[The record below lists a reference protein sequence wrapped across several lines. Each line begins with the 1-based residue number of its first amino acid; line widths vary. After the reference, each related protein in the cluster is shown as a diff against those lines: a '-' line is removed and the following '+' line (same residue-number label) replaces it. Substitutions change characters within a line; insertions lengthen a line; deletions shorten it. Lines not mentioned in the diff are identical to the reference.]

1 MKSGELSTLLGIDK
15 GTLFNWLDV
24 PELRKYLSAGALAQ
38 DGASQRTFTETD
50 LQVLNTVRL
59 MKAESRRRP
68 WSEIAARL
76 ETGELIVDVPTHTA
90 ISDPRTV
97 PLQLAEQSARVMALN
112 EKIEALQRA
121 VAERDELIQ
130 HMREESA
137 EIVRM
142 LREDADKRLEQ
153 AREDAAKWLEMTRE
167 DTEKRL
173 EMTRENA
180 EKNLQRMQSSWE
192 RERDDLQETLKQRE
206 AEILRLNERLLA
218 EIKEVS
224 TEDVNLYRQMG
235 RMEGLID
242 QLKDEI
248 ARLKAE
254 SGG

>member
-1 MKSGELSTLLGIDK
+1 MKSGELSALLGIDK
-15 GTLFNWLDV
+15 STLFNWLEV
-24 PELRKYLSAGALAQ
+24 PELQKFISAGALGT
-38 DGASQRTFTETD
+38 DGATQRTFTETD

-59 MKAESRRRP
+59 MKAGNRRRP

-76 ETGELIVDVPTHTA
+76 ESGELIVDVPTHTA

-130 HMREESA
+130 YM
-137 EIVRM
+137 
-142 LREDADKRLEQ
+142 REDADKRLEQ

-167 DTEKRL
+167 DAEKRL
-173 EMTRENA
+173 EMLREDA
-180 EKNLQRMQSSWE
+180 AKDLQRLQSNWE

-218 EIKEVS
+218 EIKAVS

-254 SGG
+254 SGE

>member
-1 MKSGELSTLLGIDK
+1 MKSGELSALLGIDK
-15 GTLFNWLDV
+15 STLFNWLDV

-38 DGASQRTFTETD
+38 DGATQRTFTETD

-59 MKAESRRRP
+59 MKAGNRRRP
-68 WSEIAARL
+68 WSEIIAQL
-76 ETGELIVDVPTHTA
+76 ETGELMVDVPTHTA
-90 ISDPRTV
+90 VSDPRTV

-130 HMREESA
+130 YM
-137 EIVRM
+137 
-142 LREDADKRLEQ
+142 REDADKRLEQ

-167 DTEKRL
+167 DAAKRL
-173 EMTRENA
+173 EMLREDA
-180 EKNLQRMQSSWE
+180 AKDLQRLQSSWE
-192 RERDDLQETLKQRE
+192 RERGDLQETLKQRE

>member
-1 MKSGELSTLLGIDK
+1 
-15 GTLFNWLDV
+15 
-24 PELRKYLSAGALAQ
+24 
-38 DGASQRTFTETD
+38 
-50 LQVLNTVRL
+50 
-59 MKAESRRRP
+59 MKAGNRRRP
-68 WSEIAARL
+68 WSEIIAQL
-76 ETGELIVDVPTHTA
+76 ETGELMVDVPTHTA
-90 ISDPRTV
+90 VSDPRTV

-130 HMREESA
+130 YM
-137 EIVRM
+137 
-142 LREDADKRLEQ
+142 REDADKRLEQ

-167 DTEKRL
+167 DAAKRL
-173 EMTRENA
+173 EMLREDA
-180 EKNLQRMQSSWE
+180 AKDLQRLQSSWE
-192 RERDDLQETLKQRE
+192 RERGDLQETLKQRE

>member
-1 MKSGELSTLLGIDK
+1 MKSGELSALLGIDK
-15 GTLFNWLDV
+15 STLFNWLDV

-38 DGASQRTFTETD
+38 DGATQRTFTETD

-59 MKAESRRRP
+59 MKAGNRRRP
-68 WSEIAARL
+68 WSEIIAQL
-76 ETGELIVDVPTHTA
+76 ETGELMVDVPTHTA
-90 ISDPRTV
+90 VSDPRTV

-130 HMREESA
+130 HMREDTA
-137 EIVRM
+137 KQIEI
-142 LREDADKRLEQ
+142 LREE
-153 AREDAAKWLEMTRE
+153 
-167 DTEKRL
+167 
-173 EMTRENA
+173 A
-180 EKNLQRMQSSWE
+180 EKNLQRLQVVWE
-192 RERDDLQETLKQRE
+192 RERGDLQETLKQRE

>member
-1 MKSGELSTLLGIDK
+1 MKSGELSALLGIDK
-15 GTLFNWLDV
+15 STLFNWLEV
-24 PELRKYLSAGALAQ
+24 PELQKFISAGALGT
-38 DGASQRTFTETD
+38 DGATQRTFTETD

-59 MKAESRRRP
+59 MKAGNRRRP
-68 WSEIAARL
+68 WSEIIAQL
-76 ETGELIVDVPTHTA
+76 ESGELMVDVPTHTA
-90 ISDPRTV
+90 VSDPRTV

-130 HMREESA
+130 YMRKESA

-142 LREDADKRLEQ
+142 LREDADKRLE
-153 AREDAAKWLEMTRE
+153 MTRE
-167 DTEKRL
+167 DAEKQL
-173 EMTRENA
+173 EMLREDA
-180 EKNLQRMQSSWE
+180 EKNLQRIQSSWE
-192 RERDDLQETLKQRE
+192 RERGDLQESLKQRE

-242 QLKDEI
+242 QLKEEI

>member
-24 PELRKYLSAGALAQ
+24 PELHKYLSAGALAK

-130 HMREESA
+130 YMRDDTAKQIEQARDDAAKQIE
-137 EIVRM
+137 M
-142 LREDADKRLEQ
+142 LREE
-153 AREDAAKWLEMTRE
+153 
-167 DTEKRL
+167 
-173 EMTRENA
+173 A
-180 EKNLQRMQSSWE
+180 EKNLQRIQGSWE
-192 RERDDLQETLKQRE
+192 RERGDLQESLKQRE

-218 EIKEVS
+218 EIKAVS

-235 RMEGLID
+235 RMEALID

>member
-1 MKSGELSTLLGIDK
+1 MKSGELSALLGIDK
-15 GTLFNWLDV
+15 STLFNWLDV

-38 DGASQRTFTETD
+38 DGATQRTFTETD

-59 MKAESRRRP
+59 MKAGNRRRP
-68 WSEIAARL
+68 WSEIIAQL
-76 ETGELIVDVPTHTA
+76 ETGELMVDVPTHTA
-90 ISDPRTV
+90 VSDPRTV

-130 HMREESA
+130 YMRDDTAKRLEMSREDA
-137 EIVRM
+137 EKQLEM
-142 LREDADKRLEQ
+142 LRED
-153 AREDAAKWLEMTRE
+153 
-167 DTEKRL
+167 
-173 EMTRENA
+173 A
-180 EKNLQRMQSSWE
+180 EKNLQRIQSSWE
-192 RERDDLQETLKQRE
+192 RERGDLQESLKQRE

-218 EIKEVS
+218 EIKAVS

>member
-112 EKIEALQRA
+112 EKIEALQRS

-130 HMREESA
+130 YMRKESA

-142 LREDADKRLEQ
+142 LREDADKRLE
-153 AREDAAKWLEMTRE
+153 MTRE
-167 DTEKRL
+167 DAEKQL
-173 EMTRENA
+173 EMLREDA
-180 EKNLQRMQSSWE
+180 EKNLQRIQSSWE
-192 RERDDLQETLKQRE
+192 RERGDLQESLKQRE